1 MGHVDTGKTKL
12 LDNIRRT
19 NVQDGEA
26 GGITQQIGASFF
38 PRETLVDRMGSL
50 VATRKIDVRV
60 PGLMIIDT
68 PGHESFSNLRSRGSS
83 LCDLAILVIDIM
95 HGLEPQTIESLT
107 MLRSKKT
114 PFIIALNKVDRC
126 YGWKQV
132 KDRPFLEALAEQPES
147 TQQEFET
154 RASNVLLQLAEQGLN
169 AKLYYKNKDFKDYV
183 SLVPTSAI
191 TGEGVPDIL
200 MMLVQLSQ
208 KMLVERIMW
217 CPDVQCTVLEV
228 KVVEGLGATADVILA
243 NGTLKRGDRIVMCGF
258 GGPVVTRVRELL
270 TPKPLREIR
279 VKTDFLHHQSVD
291 GAQGIKICANH
302 LEGVVAGSAAM
313 VPYAD
318 IPYDLECCKEEV
330 MGDLNKLAKAAS
342 EVNGGIGVYAIAST
356 LGSLEALLEFLKS
369 SKIPV
374 AAVNIGPIHKKDVI
388 KASIM
393 HEHKPEYATILAF
406 DVPLTKEGGDMAK
419 ELNVKIFTAE
429 IIYHL
434 FDKFM
439 AYMAEVRK
447 QHQEAAAL
455 TAVFPCVCEISSP
468 EHVWCRGGGGDPIL
482 VGMNV
487 VQGTLKK
494 GTPLCV
500 ERRGAKDPST
510 GLQAYLDIGRVSS
523 IEVNRKAVD
532 FAKQG
537 QVAAVKIDA
546 VTSIM
551 FGRQFD
557 HTFKFYSRISRRSI
571 DALKEFFRED
581 LERSDLDLLVRLKKQ
596 FGVI

>member
-1 MGHVDTGKTKL
+1 MP
-12 LDNIRRT
+12 
-19 NVQDGEA
+19 Q
-26 GGITQQIGASFF
+26 
-38 PRETLVDRMGSL
+38 ETLVERMGPL
-50 VATRKIDVRV
+50 VARKNLEVTPGSGTLRI

-83 LCDLAILVIDIM
+83 LCDIAILVIDIM
-95 HGLEPQTIESLT
+95 HGLEPQTIESLQ

-126 YGWKQV
+126 YGWQQV
-132 KDRPFLEALAEQPES
+132 KDRPFIESLEAQPES
-147 TQQEFET
+147 TRQEFES

-169 AKLYYKNKDFKDYV
+169 AQLYYKNRDFKEYV

-200 MMLVQLSQ
+200 MMLVSLSQ
-208 KMLVERIMW
+208 KMPQIVEKIMW
-217 CPDVQCTVLEV
+217 CPAVQCTVLEV
-228 KVVEGLGATADVILA
+228 KVIEGLGATADVILA
-243 NGTLKRGDRIVMCGF
+243 NGTLKRGDKIVMCGF
-258 GGPVVTRVRELL
+258 SGPVVTRVRELL

-279 VKTDFLHHQSVD
+279 VKTDYLHHQTID
-291 GAQGIKICANH
+291 GAQGIKICANN
-302 LEGVVAGSAAM
+302 LEGVVAGSAMM
-313 VPYAD
+313 VPYQD
-318 IPYDLECCKEEV
+318 VPYDLEVLKEEV

-356 LGSLEALLEFLKS
+356 LGSLEALLEFLKT

-374 AAVNIGPIHKKDVI
+374 SAVNIGPIHKKDVI

-393 HEHKPEYATILAF
+393 HEHKPEFATILAF
-406 DVPLTKEGGDMAK
+406 DVPLTKEGSDMAK

-434 FDKFM
+434 FDKFT

-447 QHQEAAAL
+447 QQQEAAAL

-482 VGMNV
+482 VGMTV
-487 VQGTLKK
+487 MQGTLRR
-494 GTPLCV
+494 GTPICV
-500 ERRGAKDPST
+500 ERKGMKDPTT
-510 GLQAYLDIGRVSS
+510 GLQAYLDIGRVVSLE
-523 IEVNRKAVD
+523 INRKQAD
-532 FAKQG
+532 MAKQG
-537 QVAAVKIDA
+537 QTAAVKIDA
-546 VTSIM
+546 VTSIQ

-557 HTFKFYSRISRRSI
+557 HTYQLYSRVTRRSI
-571 DALKEFFRED
+571 DALKEFFKEEC
-581 LERSDLDLLVRLKKQ
+581 ERSDWDLLIKLKKQ